1 MARLDTGWCVHPK
14 ILALSVAG
22 MAVHAW
28 SISYCD
34 LARSDGFIPEGA
46 WPSKKGFEIGI
57 KELLKAGLWTR
68 VEGGG
73 YLLHDFKV
81 YNRTRAQIEL
91 AQAEDRARK
100 AEDSGRNPNGIPR
113 ARAQT
118 RSGDPVP
125 VPINSP
131 ATALSTEQITAGR
144 RSRRVATTRARAPT
158 RGCRRQ
164 TCRGRGRSLR
174 QLAPRAGRRRG
185 RLNDVTRD

>member
-131 ATALSTEQITAGR
+131 ATALSTEQITAGDDPGEWR
-144 RSRRVATTRARAPT
+144 LPGRARPREAVAA
-158 RGCRRQ
+158 RRAADEAEAFDNWHREQ
-164 TCRGRGRSLR
+164 AAVVAAST
-174 QLAPRAGRRRG
+174 
-185 RLNDVTRD
+185 T